1 MPLQETA
8 HMEDLEQERKQKR
21 REALEEYQKI
31 ISYEITPGTAEPVR
45 NRKPSRRFRIRF
57 RHIFFGAAVIVT
69 AFCYFFIGNQLRVT
83 NERNKALQKELTS
96 NLEQLS
102 QLEENL
108 LSQNGSAESTE
119 ESAAETE
126 ESASDVQEE
135 TVPPASFTAI
145 YPLTSSCVILH
156 TYGPYAA
163 SDGSSAYSY
172 GLDLGTE
179 QDTDVIAAESGTVL
193 FAGEDE
199 ETGLTVRIDHGNGYI
214 THYCY
219 NKELRVNAGETV
231 TLQARQ
237 LQLSE
242 TGDSDEFRQYT
253 KNIRFKDECL
263 EDILRVV
270 NAEASALQI
279 QTASPVLSKR
289 KLTIEFENNSP
300 ETVAELICWALSLKC
315 SREGDKLILSE

>member
-1 MPLQETA
+1 MMEVDKKKTRTDEAWVRLYARFETDCLLPA
-8 HMEDLEQERKQKR
+8 DAEHAPAMHR
-21 REALEEYQKI
+21 RLYLKWGSVA
-31 ISYEITPGTAEPVR
+31 
-45 NRKPSRRFRIRF
+45 
-57 RHIFFGAAVIVT
+57 AAVIAGIVCFAAWWAVPEQGGDSRSLLTEENREKPTLVKTLEDGSVVYLAQESTLKYPEHFATDKREVNLQGEAFFDVAKKHEQTFLIETEKVQIEVLGT
-69 AFCYFFIGNQLRVT
+69 AFNVRSHGDDSFRLSVQRGRV
-83 NERNKALQKELTS
+83 KVSLKQGGQS
-96 NLEQLS
+96 
-102 QLEENL
+102 
-108 LSQNGSAESTE
+108 
-119 ESAAETE
+119 
-126 ESASDVQEE
+126 
-135 TVPPASFTAI
+135 
-145 YPLTSSCVILH
+145 
-156 TYGPYAA
+156 
-163 SDGSSAYSY
+163 
-172 GLDLGTE
+172 
-179 QDTDVIAAESGTVL
+179 VL
-193 FAGEDE
+193 
-199 ETGLTVRIDHGNGYI
+199 
-214 THYCY
+214 
-219 NKELRVNAGETV
+219 VNAGETV

>member
-1 MPLQETA
+1 MIEVNKNRTKTDEAWERLYA
-8 HMEDLEQERKQKR
+8 RLDEDNLLAGAGREGVVRRKLLLKW
-21 REALEEYQKI
+21 
-31 ISYEITPGTAEPVR
+31 GTLA
-45 NRKPSRRFRIRF
+45 
-57 RHIFFGAAVIVT
+57 AAVIAGFVYLASALWFVPGGEIESLNLVTQENREASMLVTTLEDGSVVYLAQESTLKYPEHFATDKREVNLQGEAFFDVAIEVLGT
-69 AFCYFFIGNQLRVT
+69 AFNVRSHGDDSFRLSVQRGRV
-83 NERNKALQKELTS
+83 KVSLKQGGQS
-96 NLEQLS
+96 
-102 QLEENL
+102 
-108 LSQNGSAESTE
+108 
-119 ESAAETE
+119 
-126 ESASDVQEE
+126 
-135 TVPPASFTAI
+135 
-145 YPLTSSCVILH
+145 
-156 TYGPYAA
+156 
-163 SDGSSAYSY
+163 
-172 GLDLGTE
+172 
-179 QDTDVIAAESGTVL
+179 VL
-193 FAGEDE
+193 
-199 ETGLTVRIDHGNGYI
+199 
-214 THYCY
+214 
-219 NKELRVNAGETV
+219 VNAGETV

>member
-1 MPLQETA
+1 MTEVNKNKVRTDEAWRHLYTRLDKDSLLVEAGEEVIRRRLFLKWGIVAATMLAGGVCLMSVWWLMPGNDTKNLNLVTQENREKSTLVTTLEDGSIVYLGQESVLQYPEHFATDKREVNLHGEAFFDVAKKHEQTFLIET
-8 HMEDLEQERKQKR
+8 EKVQIEVL
-21 REALEEYQKI
+21 
-31 ISYEITPGTAEPVR
+31 GTAFNVR
-45 NRKPSRRFRIRF
+45 SHGDDSFRLSVQR
-57 RHIFFGAAVIVT
+57 G
-69 AFCYFFIGNQLRVT
+69 RV
-83 NERNKALQKELTS
+83 KVSLKQGGQS
-96 NLEQLS
+96 
-102 QLEENL
+102 
-108 LSQNGSAESTE
+108 
-119 ESAAETE
+119 
-126 ESASDVQEE
+126 
-135 TVPPASFTAI
+135 
-145 YPLTSSCVILH
+145 
-156 TYGPYAA
+156 
-163 SDGSSAYSY
+163 
-172 GLDLGTE
+172 
-179 QDTDVIAAESGTVL
+179 VL
-193 FAGEDE
+193 
-199 ETGLTVRIDHGNGYI
+199 
-214 THYCY
+214 
-219 NKELRVNAGETV
+219 VNVGETV

>member
-1 MPLQETA
+1 MMEVDKKKTRTDEAWVRLYARFETDCLLPA
-8 HMEDLEQERKQKR
+8 DAEHASATHR
-21 REALEEYQKI
+21 RLYLKWGSVA
-31 ISYEITPGTAEPVR
+31 
-45 NRKPSRRFRIRF
+45 
-57 RHIFFGAAVIVT
+57 AAVIAGIVCFAAWWAVPEQGGDSRSLLTEENREKPTLVKTLEDGSVVYLAQESTLKYPEHFATDKREVNLQGEAFFDVAKKHEQTFLIETEKVQIEVLGT
-69 AFCYFFIGNQLRVT
+69 AFNVRSHGDDSFRLSVQRGRV
-83 NERNKALQKELTS
+83 KVSLKQGGQS
-96 NLEQLS
+96 
-102 QLEENL
+102 
-108 LSQNGSAESTE
+108 
-119 ESAAETE
+119 
-126 ESASDVQEE
+126 
-135 TVPPASFTAI
+135 
-145 YPLTSSCVILH
+145 
-156 TYGPYAA
+156 
-163 SDGSSAYSY
+163 
-172 GLDLGTE
+172 
-179 QDTDVIAAESGTVL
+179 VL
-193 FAGEDE
+193 
-199 ETGLTVRIDHGNGYI
+199 
-214 THYCY
+214 
-219 NKELRVNAGETV
+219 VNAGETV